1 MGSFLYYSYSR
12 LKEKKYISG
21 QIAEKKDN
29 SLFFIKSNL
38 KYKSNLECIIPHHN
52 SRFGT
57 VLILLPDIKC

>member
-1 MGSFLYYSYSR
+1 MGSFCTIHIQDS
-12 LKEKKYISG
+12 KKKKYISG